1 MTLCQISICVKLRVV
16 FALESS
22 RFCCVKLELVLA
34 DQRCQ
39 YLVSNMLRVGTW
51 VLGKIRF
58 SLVYL
63 A

>member
-1 MTLCQISICVKLRVV
+1 M